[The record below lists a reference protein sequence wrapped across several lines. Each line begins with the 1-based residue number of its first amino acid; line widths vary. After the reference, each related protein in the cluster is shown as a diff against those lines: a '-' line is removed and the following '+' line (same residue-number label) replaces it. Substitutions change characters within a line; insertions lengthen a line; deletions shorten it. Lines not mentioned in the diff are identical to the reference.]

1 MTRVLMVRT
10 KVAADGM
17 SDVGSLATLQ
27 GGSGLR
33 WWVTML
39 HRRMQWN
46 KQKLKFIQ
54 TLPRFHDAL
63 FQPHFGSGTTY
74 VASLWPCH
82 NLPGSIHMSK

>member
-10 KVAADGM
+10 KDAADGM

-39 HRRMQWN
+39 HFFYSHRRMQ
-46 KQKLKFIQ
+46 
-54 TLPRFHDAL
+54 
-63 FQPHFGSGTTY
+63 
-74 VASLWPCH
+74 
-82 NLPGSIHMSK
+82 